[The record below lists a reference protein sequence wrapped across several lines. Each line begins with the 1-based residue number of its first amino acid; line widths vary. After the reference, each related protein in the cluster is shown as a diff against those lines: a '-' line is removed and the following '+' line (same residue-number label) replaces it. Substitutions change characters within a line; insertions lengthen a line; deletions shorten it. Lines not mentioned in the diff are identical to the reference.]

1 MTENIDDIEITN
13 ADIEYAEKYFNIQFN
28 DDQKKVIKFLKT
40 SDVQACPGSGKTTT
54 LAAKLLILA
63 NKLPPT
69 FNKGVCIITHTN
81 VAVNEIKHKLGDA
94 GSRFL
99 KYPNHFG
106 TIQSFVDKFLTIPGY
121 VTEFKKRPYRID
133 DETYFRFIESK
144 FNSAYD
150 YRKALYSLSQRS
162 IDSHHLR
169 FSCEDFSLVKN
180 IYGASIGL
188 NSTTA
193 TMVKAMECKTEVLK
207 DGYICFED
215 AYAIGL
221 KYLRQYPKVKKL
233 FEDRFAYVF
242 IDEMQDMD
250 SFQANVLAE
259 VFSIKS
265 HDICVQ
271 RIGDINQAI
280 FSSSY
285 SIADGKYWEPQN
297 HLEIQT
303 SVRLSKKIADKVYN
317 VCISPQNLGG
327 REDVPQIH
335 PVIIAFDDN
344 TNIENVKTKFAELI
358 FEQKLHETKSPIF
371 KAVGL
376 KKNHGKGLDSKK
388 NLKLSIKDYFDEYN
402 QTLSFKK
409 QECEHFYEYLS
420 ANNKS
425 ISLIRESLFNGLVKS
440 LKIGE
445 VLNPVNQ
452 RPFTPSALTK
462 YLADYQADF
471 WIAMRLK
478 IAEWLKQLATGKPDC
493 REEIIKY
500 ATTDFWAVW
509 GKEMNDSCKVFFTT
523 KMTNTNEAAESEIL
537 SNNNCF
543 EFEVDG
549 ITIPVHFSTIH
560 SVKGETHCATLYLET
575 FNRTFDIEK
584 IVPFILG
591 EKKQSLRNSNL
602 GRLKTSY
609 VAMTR
614 ATHLLCIAVRE
625 RVITNNIQELE
636 DTGWKVIILPT

>member
-1 MTENIDDIEITN
+1 
-13 ADIEYAEKYFNIQFN
+13 
-28 DDQKKVIKFLKT
+28 
-40 SDVQACPGSGKTTT
+40 
-54 LAAKLLILA
+54 
-63 NKLPPT
+63 
-69 FNKGVCIITHTN
+69 
-81 VAVNEIKHKLGDA
+81 
-94 GSRFL
+94 
-99 KYPNHFG
+99 
-106 TIQSFVDKFLTIPGY
+106 
-121 VTEFKKRPYRID
+121 
-133 DETYFRFIESK
+133 
-144 FNSAYD
+144 
-150 YRKALYSLSQRS
+150 
-162 IDSHHLR
+162 
-169 FSCEDFSLVKN
+169 
-180 IYGASIGL
+180 
-188 NSTTA
+188 
-193 TMVKAMECKTEVLK
+193 
-207 DGYICFED
+207 
-215 AYAIGL
+215 
-221 KYLRQYPKVKKL
+221 
-233 FEDRFAYVF
+233 
-242 IDEMQDMD
+242 
-250 SFQANVLAE
+250 
-259 VFSIKS
+259 
-265 HDICVQ
+265 
-271 RIGDINQAI
+271 
-280 FSSSY
+280 
-285 SIADGKYWEPQN
+285 
-297 HLEIQT
+297 
-303 SVRLSKKIADKVYN
+303 
-317 VCISPQNLGG
+317 
-327 REDVPQIH
+327 
-335 PVIIAFDDN
+335 
-344 TNIENVKTKFAELI
+344 
-358 FEQKLHETKSPIF
+358 
-371 KAVGL
+371 
-376 KKNHGKGLDSKK
+376 
-388 NLKLSIKDYFDEYN
+388 LKLSIKDYFDEYN